1 VSITTTVS
9 PSSRMPAW
17 RLAVIG
23 LVAAL
28 SVGIGVAAGAALL
41 AQRTAGVGSGA
52 SYVPADAPFF
62 VELRLDPSAAQD
74 AALRELL
81 GRFPAIDG
89 VDLDLP
95 LYAQL
100 ADHIDEL
107 LLEQGAEVSW
117 ADDVA
122 PWFDGHVAM
131 ALTDIPAAMLEPPAD
146 PMAMPP
152 VPEFVVLLGVTDAAA
167 AADGIDRILG
177 QAGEGAPTFTE
188 SQHLG
193 FTIRSADDGG
203 AYALTDD
210 QLVVASDADGVRA
223 ALDRHA
229 AGADTL
235 AEMAEI
241 TRLTDALPADWLAF
255 VTYDMTELMT
265 EAFGQAAELEPGLAG
280 AFDSLME
287 HQSLR
292 GAMAVSST
300 GDRLLLDAAMD
311 PATGPF
317 APVNADRGLADEVPS
332 DALYYSEGGNLGIAL
347 AAMIEPF
354 AQAMAAMPDG
364 EEQLRTVE
372 AALGGDLSEM
382 VSWIGDGAMVIGYDG
397 SQPYGGLVLV
407 PNDVEAAE
415 GRLGQLESLAA
426 LGALDPEAG
435 ISVDVAEVAGV
446 SVTTIRWDAGDVT
459 VMMQPAPTGLV
470 VEYAVTDDRALIGF
484 GDAFVRRVL
493 ELAEADSLAAVPRY
507 ADAVAGLGG
516 AENAGVGWLDVAGA
530 REALESSMGP
540 LLDSVDPT
548 GEYHALVRPWL
559 IPLDR
564 IVSVSRLE
572 GEVFVQRGALL
583 VE

>member
-1 VSITTTVS
+1 MSVS
-9 PSSRMPAW
+9 PPVRMPAW
-17 RLAVIG
+17 RIAVIG

-28 SVGIGVAAGAALL
+28 AVGIGVAAGATLL

-81 GRFPAIDG
+81 GRFPPIEG

-95 LYAQL
+95 LYAQV
-100 ADHIDEL
+100 ADHLDEL

-131 ALTDIPAAMLEPPAD
+131 ALTDIPAAMMEPPAD

-167 AADGIDRILG
+167 AAEGIDRILG
-177 QAGEGAPTFTE
+177 QAGEGAPSFTE

-193 FTIRSADDGG
+193 FTIRSAEDDEG

-229 AGADTL
+229 AGTDTL
-235 AEMAEI
+235 ADMAEI

-255 VTYDMTELMT
+255 VTYDMTELMA
-265 EAFGQAAELEPGLAG
+265 EAFGQSAELTPGLAG

-292 GAMAVSST
+292 GAMAVSTS
-300 GDRLLLDAAMD
+300 GDRLLLDAATD

-317 APVNADRGLADEVPS
+317 APVNADRGLADEVPG
-332 DALYYSEGGNLGIAL
+332 DALYYSEAGNLGIAL
-347 AAMIEPF
+347 AAMIESLT
-354 AQAMAAMPDG
+354 QAMAATPDG

-372 AALGGDLSEM
+372 AALGANPTEL
-382 VSWIGDGAMVIGYDG
+382 VSWIDDGAIAIGHDG
-397 SQPYGGLVLV
+397 SQPYGGMILV

-415 GRLGQLESLAA
+415 SRLGQLGSLAA
-426 LGALDPEAG
+426 LGALDPESG

-446 SVTTIRWDAGDVT
+446 SVTTIRWEAPEEAT
-459 VMMQPAPTGLV
+459 AFMLPIPAGLV

-516 AENAGVGWLDVAGA
+516 AENAGVAWLDLAGT
-530 REALESSMGP
+530 REALESSVGP

-548 GEYHALVRPWL
+548 GDYDAVVRPWL